1 MNQIHIIHPLIWIM
15 LLTHHQNYH
24 SNQDH
29 VFQCHVLAMIRY
41 FFSHTARWWKSEPE
55 YKIITILG

>member
-41 FFSHTARWWKSEPE
+41 FFL
-55 YKIITILG
+55 ILHVGGNQNRNTK